1 MNKVYIVQRGIYS
14 TRIIRAFSSKKKAK
28 KCMNDM
34 ILEKWTT
41 RTMFNQV
48 HDIEETYDEFV
59 EMARRD
65 YELLELAV
73 E

>member
-1 MNKVYIVQRGIYS
+1 
-14 TRIIRAFSSKKKAK
+14 
-28 KCMNDM
+28 MNDM